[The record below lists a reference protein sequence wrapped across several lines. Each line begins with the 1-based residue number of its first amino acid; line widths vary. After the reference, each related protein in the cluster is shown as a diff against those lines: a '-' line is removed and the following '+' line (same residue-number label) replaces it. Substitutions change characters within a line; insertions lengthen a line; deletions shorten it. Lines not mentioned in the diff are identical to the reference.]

1 MIRHALAAALALAL
15 PGAALAAPPILL
27 TLPQGANVSA
37 AREAPA
43 SSLEFLTGPWNDG
56 AAPSKRLEGNRADT
70 AWRLRANQATT
81 LQILAPLRAQIEAEG
96 YSILFECESEACG
109 GFDFRYAL
117 DILPEPEMH
126 VDLADFRYLAA
137 RKGDAYVGLMV
148 SRSSESGF
156 VHLSTMQAEEI
167 TLAQPRNELTALP
180 HPPAILTPGG
190 VAMPDAPAATGAQLG
205 AALEAQGALAL
216 EDLVFE
222 SGSAELGAGEFA
234 SLKALAAY
242 LRAESG
248 AMVALV
254 GHTDATGSL
263 EGNIAL
269 SERRAEAVR
278 ARLIEGYG
286 APAAQLSSEGAGW
299 LAPRATNLT
308 PEGREKNRRVEAVL
322 TSTQSWRQPTE

>member
-1 MIRHALAAALALAL
+1 
-15 PGAALAAPPILL
+15 
-27 TLPQGANVSA
+27 
-37 AREAPA
+37 
-43 SSLEFLTGPWNDG
+43 
-56 AAPSKRLEGNRADT
+56 
-70 AWRLRANQATT
+70 
-81 LQILAPLRAQIEAEG
+81 
-96 YSILFECESEACG
+96 
-109 GFDFRYAL
+109 
-117 DILPEPEMH
+117 
-126 VDLADFRYLAA
+126 
-137 RKGDAYVGLMV
+137 
-148 SRSSESGF
+148 
-156 VHLSTMQAEEI
+156 
-167 TLAQPRNELTALP
+167 
-180 HPPAILTPGG
+180 
-190 VAMPDAPAATGAQLG
+190 MPDAPAATGAQLG